1 MPNTPKSLRASA
13 LVTSLIAISV
23 VSIFTYSLLTWTS
36 QERKQAKVT
45 ETRVM
50 VNYNAGALL
59 EYGLAQIGERLKLM
73 SSFDRSEFRLRPL
86 AVPSASFFN
95 NSQTAGLQSEFVVGP
110 IFNPIQRYIDPLL
123 QVNQNDPDKGKTIAQ
138 RDILVLSKVEQS
150 GLGTTS
156 LKDCNCAIFQI
167 REMPVLSY
175 GVFTHGDLIILRP
188 AQPMIVSGPAH
199 ANGNL
204 IMVSEGGV
212 YFNGTVSSA
221 GSMQAL
227 APFGNVYFRSGGT
240 EGSPTYDV
248 FNSYTGSNWKDYAL
262 SRWNGYLQTQEM
274 GIGLIQ
280 PFGVNVTTTD
290 ATSNPYHKIIEPPVP
305 VSQNPPANIEV
316 EKFAN
321 KAGLVIKITLTKTT
335 NPNNSVVMN
344 IPDPY
349 FTKLEGSYY
358 HNFMLNNMSNEEAP
372 PLAAKSVYLS
382 TPPSQLF
389 PPPQRDIMHTFAARL
404 HQEKIYKQQNVVS
417 VTAYRCIA
425 DTSGAY
431 YRKNSDGSL
440 GRYRRETFTLSN
452 LFNAAY
458 PADPNAIMRSQC
470 GSALTRESILS
481 LLAFVKTYYQDVN
494 PWAENWYAGSDLTE
508 GRQFCMRDYVARAV
522 DYGGV
527 MSFVNEAY
535 YPWQPY
541 RPCAPFLAMRPDP
554 NVATNPPIKLWD
566 ARCRKWI
573 DIVELDIGKLKA
585 ALDAGS
591 IPNWNGIV
599 YVEFD
604 NLDTTGLRLV
614 NGQNIP
620 SRGTEGFTIVTNNRL
635 YVKGHYNAD
644 GSMGTGSGTLSEANE
659 VPAALV
665 ADAITILSN
674 YWDDRLSRAD
684 VTRFSTIPNQ
694 NDRNVPQDTEIAAA
708 IITGTDVYNSGGIN
722 NLVRFLEMWED
733 KVVRIRG
740 ALIALFK
747 SEVAWEPLL
756 VQNVFYPP
764 DRQFSYSDLFKAQRF
779 PPGTPTV
786 RAFYKKKKQNISFE
800 QYQALKTAINNAF
813 ANTDT
818 TATTFNTT
826 ISNIQN
832 QYR

>member
-1 MPNTPKSLRASA
+1 MPNTVKSSRGSA

-50 VNYNAGALL
+50 VNYNSGALL
-59 EYGLAQIGERLKLM
+59 EYGLSQIGERLKLV
-73 SSFDRSEFRLRPL
+73 SSFERNEFRLRPL
-86 AVPSASFFN
+86 NLPQASFFN
-95 NSQTAGLQSEFVVGP
+95 NSQTNGIQSELIVGP

-123 QVNQNDPDKGKTIAQ
+123 QVNQNDPDKGKTISQ
-138 RDILVLSKVEQS
+138 RDIFVLSKIEQT
-150 GLGTTS
+150 GLGNTP
-156 LKDCNCAIFQI
+156 LRDCNSAIFQI

-175 GVFTHGDLIILRP
+175 SVFTHGNLIVLRP
-188 AQPMIVSGPAH
+188 AQPMVVSGPTH

-212 YFNGTVSSA
+212 YFNGTVSAA
-221 GSMQAL
+221 GSLQSL

-240 EGSPTYDV
+240 DASPTYDV
-248 FNSYTGSNWKDYAL
+248 FNTYTGSNWKDYAL

-274 GIGLIQ
+274 GIGLVQ
-280 PFGVNVTTTD
+280 PFGVNVNTTD
-290 ATSNPYHKIIEPPVP
+290 ASSNPYHKIIEPPVP
-305 VSQNPPANIEV
+305 VSQNPASNIEV

-321 KAGLVIKITLTKTT
+321 KAGLVIKISLSKTV
-335 NPNNSVVMN
+335 NPSNSVIIN
-344 IPDPY
+344 IPDAY
-349 FTKLEGSYY
+349 FNKLGGSYY
-358 HNFMLNNMSNEEAP
+358 NSFSLNSTANEEAP

-382 TPPSQLF
+382 TPPSQLY
-389 PPPQRDIMHTFAARL
+389 PTPQRDIMPAFAARL
-404 HQEKIYKQQNVVS
+404 HQEKIHKEQNVVT
-417 VTAYRCIA
+417 VTAYRCVA

-431 YRKNSDGSL
+431 YKRNSDGSL
-440 GRYRRETFTLSN
+440 GRYRREAFTINN
-452 LFNAAY
+452 LFNAAF
-458 PADPNAIMRSQC
+458 PADPNAIIRSQC
-470 GSALTRESILS
+470 GSALTRESVLS
-481 LLAFVKTYYQDVN
+481 LLSFVKTYYQDVN
-494 PWAENWYAGSDLTE
+494 PWAENWYMGSDLIE
-508 GRQFCMRDYVARAV
+508 GRQFCMKDYVNRAV

-527 MSFVNEAY
+527 MSYVNEIY

-541 RPCAPFLAMRPDP
+541 RPCAPFLAMKPDP
-554 NVATNPPIKLWD
+554 NVATNPPIKMWD

-573 DIVELDIGKLKA
+573 DLVDLDISKLKA
-585 ALDAGS
+585 ALDAGA

-599 YVEFD
+599 YVECD
-604 NLDTTGLRLV
+604 NLDNTGLRLI
-614 NGQNIP
+614 NGQSLP
-620 SRGTEGFTIVTNNRL
+620 SRGSEGFTIVTNNRL

-644 GSMGTGSGTLSEANE
+644 GSMGTGAGTAAETNE

-800 QYQALKTAINNAF
+800 EYQALKTAVTNAF
-813 ANTDT
+813 NNTDT

-826 ISNIQN
+826 LNTIKN